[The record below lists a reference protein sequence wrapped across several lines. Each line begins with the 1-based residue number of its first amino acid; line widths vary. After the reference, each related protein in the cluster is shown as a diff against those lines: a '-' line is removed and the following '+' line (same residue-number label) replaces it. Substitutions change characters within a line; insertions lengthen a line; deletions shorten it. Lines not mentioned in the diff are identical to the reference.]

1 MPNPNTPYGL
11 QPVSYAWG
19 APYAGAARIYYV
31 PVGNATALFF
41 GDPLLG
47 VTNSSDGNGI
57 PTMEIAAAGASGEIG
72 GVFGGIANNAGQP
85 TIPVLQNQ
93 TPYLAAGQAAYIYV
107 IDDPFVLF
115 KIQENSVGGAG
126 TGGSLVSGAGGRNTN
141 LIAGTG
147 STVTGFSGWQ
157 IDSSVLETTNTGQLR
172 IIQALQEV
180 DNAIGVNCK
189 WLVKINLH
197 QMLNTTGI

>member
-11 QPVSYAWG
+11 QAVSYAWG
-19 APYAGAARIYYV
+19 APYAGATRTYYV
-31 PVGNATALFF
+31 PAGNATALFF

-57 PTMEIAAAGASGEIG
+57 PVLEIAAAGASGYIS
-72 GVFGGIANNAGQP
+72 GVFQGITNNAGIQP
-85 TIPVLQNQ
+85 ITLLQSQ
-93 TPYLAAGQAAYIYV
+93 TPYLAAGQAAYIDV

-115 KIQENSVGGAG
+115 KIQENSVGGGG
-126 TGGSLVSGAGGRNTN
+126 TGGSLVSGAAGRNTN

-189 WLVKINLH
+189 WLVKINLA
-197 QMLNTTGI
+197 QMLNLTGI